1 MILNKTSSMKYS
13 TKDTLVMIDA
23 FVKLSKEG
31 VSAEEMMDGIISL
44 CKYPVEVIEK
54 FIMAVDAISEKIVTH
69 KNSPAVLAYIT
80 LRINL

>member
-1 MILNKTSSMKYS
+1 MKYS

>member
-1 MILNKTSSMKYS
+1 MKYS
-13 TKDTLVMIDA
+13 TKDTLAMIDA

-31 VSAEEMMDGIISL
+31 VSAEEMMEGIISL
-44 CKYPVEVIEK
+44 CKYPVEVVEK
-54 FIMAVDAISEKIVTH
+54 FIMAVDAVSEKIVTH

>member
-1 MILNKTSSMKYS
+1 MKYS
-13 TKDTLVMIDA
+13 TKDTLVMIDS

-44 CKYPVEVIEK
+44 CKYPVEVVEK
-54 FIMAVDAISEKIVTH
+54 FIMAVDAVSEKIVTH

>member
-1 MILNKTSSMKYS
+1 MKYN

-44 CKYPVEVIEK
+44 YKYPVEVVEK

>member
-1 MILNKTSSMKYS
+1 MKYS

-31 VSAEEMMDGIISL
+31 VSAEEMMEGIISL
-44 CKYPVEVIEK
+44 YKYPVEVVEK